1 MNPLGLGGK
10 GLSIE
15 NDFCYSHCFHLI
27 QPTKLQQNN
36 ELVIARCAATAS
48 YHHTLETAGSPW
60 LRNPSV
66 QRHNPSPPE
75 HPRSYLYTVCMF
87 LVYFFLFFF
96 FCLCFPIITWR
107 QKAMA
112 VAIGWWWRETSGPNT
127 QELGRV
133 NGRPKLTSHVDPGWS
148 PFKQCALPATSGAWS
163 LEPPFPQL
171 PKNFPHLHHS
181 NLRGLWSNV
190 PAESSHTTDVKGMC
204 VRPWICLMSA
214 WTHLEESPSWQSS
227 RKKCSHFL
235 ETWEG
240 SGYRKNSKG
249 EEEETVDPRPDCAPH
264 PQEQGSWWAGGL
276 SRRYPGPQE

>member
-1 MNPLGLGGK
+1 MQPLPLIITHRKRLGLLDSGTLLSRGTIPAL
-10 GLSIE
+10 LSI
-15 NDFCYSHCFHLI
+15 
-27 QPTKLQQNN
+27 QGPT
-36 ELVIARCAATAS
+36 CT
-48 YHHTLETAGSPW
+48 
-60 LRNPSV
+60 PSV
-66 QRHNPSPPE
+66 
-75 HPRSYLYTVCMF
+75 
-87 LVYFFLFFF
+87 FFWSISFFFFFF

>member
-1 MNPLGLGGK
+1 M
-10 GLSIE
+10 
-15 NDFCYSHCFHLI
+15 CSHCLLSSHIGNGWVSLTQEPFCPEAQSQPSWASKVLPVHRLYVFGLFLI
-27 QPTKLQQNN
+27 L
-36 ELVIARCAATAS
+36 
-48 YHHTLETAGSPW
+48 
-60 LRNPSV
+60 
-66 QRHNPSPPE
+66 
-75 HPRSYLYTVCMF
+75 
-87 LVYFFLFFF
+87 FF

-240 SGYRKNSKG
+240 
-249 EEEETVDPRPDCAPH
+249 T
-264 PQEQGSWWAGGL
+264 
-276 SRRYPGPQE
+276 